1 MSVLSVLLLVCA
13 FTGPS
18 NWAVIALG
26 SLAAVAVPAVVV
38 RNVKLRRVVVHPDR
52 LCVYRGEKLLRA
64 LPFADLTMVGAQWDY
79 FQFAGNNTRQNWFPA
94 ITLIGTSTAGK
105 RRGFKASGMTLQTI
119 DPLVR
124 ALVPVVAARP
134 ELMRGSTDRELF
146 AQFGG
151 NQVGGLHP

>member
-1 MSVLSVLLLVCA
+1 MSALSVLLLVCA
-13 FTGPS
+13 FMGPS

-26 SLAAVAVPAVVV
+26 SVAAIAVPARVV

-52 LCVYRGEKLLRA
+52 VSIYRGEKLLRA
-64 LPFADLTMVGAQWDY
+64 LPFANLTLVGAHWDY
-79 FQFAGNNTRQNWFPA
+79 FQFAGNTTRQNWFPA
-94 ITLIGTSTAGK
+94 ITLIGTSTTGK

-124 ALVPVVAARP
+124 ALAPVVAARP
-134 ELMRGSTDRELF
+134 DLMRGATDRKLF

-151 NQVGGLHP
+151 NQVVGPC